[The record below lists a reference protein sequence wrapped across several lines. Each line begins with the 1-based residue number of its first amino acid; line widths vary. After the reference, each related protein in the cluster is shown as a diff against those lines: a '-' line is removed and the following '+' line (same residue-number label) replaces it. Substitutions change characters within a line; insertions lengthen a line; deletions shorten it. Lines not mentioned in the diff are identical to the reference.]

1 MKRTLIGTALVAA
14 ALAMVPSICAAKPG
28 SNNSPTHQP
37 APKPGMNPVGAA
49 NHDKPL
55 PPPAKGNSGHDKQL
69 PPPAKEKTG
78 TRPSHHMSEAEKEQ
92 IYRRHFVD
100 VCNEKA
106 ESNRKF
112 ERGKC
117 ELRGWNLVVTM
128 TPGKAHEKM
137 YRDMRNKP
145 MRNEQV
151 RTMCRAFDN
160 SPKIESVKVQ
170 FVDKHGRL
178 LSDNFIR
185 REDCKKR

>member
-14 ALAMVPSICAAKPG
+14 ALAMVPTICAAKPG
-28 SNNSPTHQP
+28 SDNSPMHQP
-37 APKPGMNPVGAA
+37 APGPHDKPGMHPVGNP

-55 PPPAKGNSGHDKQL
+55 PPPAHGKPGVR
-69 PPPAKEKTG
+69 PP
-78 TRPSHHMSEAEKEQ
+78 HHMSEAEKEQ

-100 VCNEKA
+100 ACNERA
-106 ESNRKF
+106 ESNTKF
-112 ERGKC
+112 ARGKC

-128 TPGKAHEKM
+128 TPDKAHEKM

-145 MRNEQV
+145 MRHEQV
-151 RTMCRAFDN
+151 RSMCRAFDN

-170 FVDKHGRL
+170 FVDKHGRP
-178 LSDNFIR
+178 LSDNFVR